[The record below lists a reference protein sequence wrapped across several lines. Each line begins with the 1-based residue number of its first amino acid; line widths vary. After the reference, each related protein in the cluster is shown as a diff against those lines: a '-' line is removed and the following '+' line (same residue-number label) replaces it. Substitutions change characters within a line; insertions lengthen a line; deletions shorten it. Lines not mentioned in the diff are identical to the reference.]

1 MIYTI
6 ETLPIVT
13 FVKIAET
20 NEIQRLLKHYPSNK
34 HLVKFVVWVF
44 KLEEKW
50 NLLREE
56 YSKHDDNKKSKKVEE
71 LKIKLSKEQG
81 KYFAIIAA
89 LEVLKY
95 GSDDDML
102 EIIKGYGYAIK
113 GEYWNGLEQV
123 YKQVSNLKSK
133 IDGIESEIKA
143 FSDVTD
149 EKDINI
155 YDVLTNLFMG
165 LDMPFKANE
174 LTTIEYIFYRK
185 QLIKKIKANSK
196 KSTK

>member
-34 HLVKFVVWVF
+34 HLVKFVVWIF
-44 KLEEKW
+44 KLEDKW
-50 NLLREE
+50 KLLSEE
-56 YSKHDDNKKSKKVEE
+56 YTKHDDNKKSKKVDE
-71 LKIKLSKEQG
+71 LKRKVSKEQG
-81 KYFAIIAA
+81 KYYAIIAA

-95 GSDDDML
+95 GSDTDML
-102 EIIKGYGYAIK
+102 EIINSYGYTIK
-113 GEYWNGLEQV
+113 GEYWSGLEQV
-123 YKQVSNLKSK
+123 YKQVANLKNK
-133 IDGIESEIKA
+133 IDALEDEIKA
-143 FSDVTD
+143 YSNVGE

-155 YDVLTNLFMG
+155 YDVLTNLFTG

-185 QLIKKIKANSK
+185 QLIKKIKANNKTSK
-196 KSTK
+196 

>member
-34 HLVKFVVWVF
+34 HLVKFVVWIF
-44 KLEEKW
+44 KLENKW
-50 NLLREE
+50 KLLSEE
-56 YSKHDDNKKSKKVEE
+56 YTKHDDNKKSKKVDE
-71 LKIKLSKEQG
+71 LKRKVSKEQG
-81 KYFAIIAA
+81 KYYAIIAA

-95 GSDDDML
+95 GSDTDML
-102 EIIKGYGYAIK
+102 EIINSYGYTIK
-113 GEYWNGLEQV
+113 GEYWSGLEQV
-123 YKQVSNLKSK
+123 YKQVANLKNK
-133 IDGIESEIKA
+133 IDALEDEIKA
-143 FSDVTD
+143 YSNVGE

-155 YDVLTNLFMG
+155 YDVLTNLFTG

-185 QLIKKIKANSK
+185 QLIKKIKANNK
-196 KSTK
+196 K

>member
-34 HLVKFVVWVF
+34 HLVKFVVWIF
-44 KLEEKW
+44 KLENKW
-50 NLLREE
+50 KLLSEE
-56 YSKHDDNKKSKKVEE
+56 YTKHDDNKKTKKVEG

-81 KYFAIIAA
+81 KYYAIIAA

-95 GSDDDML
+95 GTDADML
-102 EIIKGYGYAIK
+102 EIIKGYGYTIK
-113 GEYWNGLEQV
+113 GEYWKGLEQV
-123 YKQVSNLKSK
+123 YKQVANLKSK
-133 IDGIESEIKA
+133 IDSIEDEIKA
-143 FSDVTD
+143 YSNVGE

-155 YDVLTNLFMG
+155 YDILTNLFTS
-165 LDMPFKANE
+165 LELTFKANE

-185 QLIKKIKANSK
+185 QLIKKIKANNK
-196 KSTK
+196 K

>member
-34 HLVKFVVWVF
+34 HLVKFVVWIF
-44 KLEEKW
+44 KLENKW
-50 NLLREE
+50 KLLSEE
-56 YSKHDDNKKSKKVEE
+56 YTKHDDNKKSKKVDE
-71 LKIKLSKEQG
+71 LKRKVSKEQG
-81 KYFAIIAA
+81 KYYAIIAA

-95 GSDDDML
+95 GSDTDML
-102 EIIKGYGYAIK
+102 KIINSYGYTIK
-113 GEYWNGLEQV
+113 GEYWSGLEQV
-123 YKQVSNLKSK
+123 YKQVANLKNK
-133 IDGIESEIKA
+133 IDALEDEIKA
-143 FSDVTD
+143 YSNVGE

-155 YDVLTNLFMG
+155 YDVLTNLFTG

-185 QLIKKIKANSK
+185 QLIKKIKANNK
-196 KSTK
+196 K